1 MQRVGRRREQ
11 RCQRGPGAGERTVV
25 CSFATRAKGCSKP
38 CTKRAL
44 VPIRI
49 PSPHRRALLLPVT
62 PVWMH
67 CPPPPSSHGALTAL
81 RLQDRGARWHGT
93 GHGTCRRKQD
103 GAGRPACTR
112 MEGHRDFSILNRET
126 GDCSPPKNAFPGQRQ
141 LIAELLRAEQR
152 GETSAGVPG
161 HSAFPLQMTR
171 HFLIH
176 EKD

>member
-1 MQRVGRRREQ
+1 M
-11 RCQRGPGAGERTVV
+11 PAG
-25 CSFATRAKGCSKP
+25 SWS
-38 CTKRAL
+38 
-44 VPIRI
+44 
-49 PSPHRRALLLPVT
+49 RRAHGHLQLCNESQRLQQTLHQAGISSHTDPESSSQGT
-62 PVWMH
+62 SPPSNTSMDAL
-67 CPPPPSSHGALTAL
+67 PPPPSSHGALTAL